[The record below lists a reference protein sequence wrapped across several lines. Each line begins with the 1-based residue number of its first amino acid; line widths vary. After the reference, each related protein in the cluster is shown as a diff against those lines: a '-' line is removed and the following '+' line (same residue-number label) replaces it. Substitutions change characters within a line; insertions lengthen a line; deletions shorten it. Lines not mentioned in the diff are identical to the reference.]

1 MRITF
6 SGSQVGDDLAEF
18 FRRSDCAVEHVGQHA
33 LEIKPRLPLLDAA
46 ARLEIE
52 GLLRVWCKLHPESS
66 AAVTLVGGGGVASD
80 NRLTGCSKAK
90 LSRLPGRG
98 Y

>member
-6 SGSQVGDDLAEF
+6 SERQVGDDLAEF

-46 ARLEIE
+46 AKLEIE

-66 AAVTLVGGGGVASD
+66 AAVTLVGGGDGASD
-80 NRLTGCSKAK
+80 IDSLVFRKPS
-90 LSRLPGRG
+90 
-98 Y
+98 